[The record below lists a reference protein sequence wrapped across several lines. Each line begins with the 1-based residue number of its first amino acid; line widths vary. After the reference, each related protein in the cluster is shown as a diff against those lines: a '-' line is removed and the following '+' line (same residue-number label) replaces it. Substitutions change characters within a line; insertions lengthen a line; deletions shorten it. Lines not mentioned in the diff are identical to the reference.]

1 MKTPAFHGVPVL
13 FLPFTWLL
21 GCVRSYPKRIENRL
35 IRLSV
40 PKESLGHLLGDVDA
54 LSTPLSG
61 ELERATVF
69 GPEVRTGKPN
79 SRRSG
84 D

>member
-40 PKESLGHLLGDVDA
+40 PKEASA
-54 LSTPLSG
+54 TSG
-61 ELERATVF
+61 GTLTLYRHHY
-69 GPEVRTGKPN
+69 PESWSAQLCSVQK
-79 SRRSG
+79 
-84 D
+84 